1 MFDKTRRKGIKQV
14 QKLIFSLY
22 NDKLTEKGGLIMD
35 NGKKIKGKSKSR
47 KASTPDRT
55 AESIYTGDKKLN
67 GPNRPS
73 V

>member
-35 NGKKIKGKSKSR
+35 NEKKIKGKQNSGKTN
-47 KASTPDRT
+47 APDRT
-55 AESIYTGDKKLN
+55 AKSIYTGDKKLN